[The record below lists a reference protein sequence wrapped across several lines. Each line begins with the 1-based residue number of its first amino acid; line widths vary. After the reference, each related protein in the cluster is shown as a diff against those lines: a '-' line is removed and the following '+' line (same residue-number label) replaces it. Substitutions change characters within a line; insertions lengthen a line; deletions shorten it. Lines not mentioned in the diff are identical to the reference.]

1 MKLIHQFLQDTRAA
15 SAVEYGLLAA
25 LIALV
30 AVAGMSL
37 VGTDLTQLMNTLG
50 GCLFDK
56 TSCPGYS
63 G

>member
-1 MKLIHQFLQDTRAA
+1 MSFIQQFLKDTRAA
-15 SAVEYGLLAA
+15 SAMEYGLLAA

-30 AVAGMSL
+30 AVAGMAL
-37 VGTDLTQLMNTLG
+37 VGTDLTQMMNTLG

-56 TSCPGYS
+56 TSCPGYA

>member
-1 MKLIHQFLQDTRAA
+1 MFSKTPGL
-15 SAVEYGLLAA
+15 EYGLLAA

-30 AVAGMSL
+30 AVAGMAL
-37 VGTDLTQLMNTLG
+37 VGTDLTQMMNTLG

-56 TSCPGYS
+56 TSCPGYA

>member
-1 MKLIHQFLQDTRAA
+1 MKLIQQFFQDTRAA
-15 SAVEYGLLAA
+15 SAMEYGLLAA

-30 AVAGMSL
+30 AVAGMAL
-37 VGTDLTQLMNTLG
+37 AGADLSQMMNTLG

-56 TSCPGYS
+56 TSCPGYA